1 MVAPPSWH
9 RQPPEQKAWY
19 ENSIPAAIEPLAA
32 LGAEMVLVAHGTPVL
47 ENGAAA
53 LTAALKRSAT

>member
-9 RQPPEQKAWY
+9 REPPEQKAWY
-19 ENSIPAAIEPLAA
+19 ERSIPSALEPLAA

-47 ENGAAA
+47 EGGAPALSAA
-53 LTAALKRSAT
+53 LADAGR